1 MKQNLGLLIL
11 RASLGLMM
19 LSAHG
24 WGKLMNFG
32 AKSATFPDVIGLG
45 SQVSLSLAVF
55 SEFFCSIFLVAGFLT
70 RWASL
75 PLIATMGVAAFI
87 HHASDPFRVKE
98 KAILYLIGFIVI
110 LFTGAGDFSVDKLL
124 KKS

>member
-1 MKQNLGLLIL
+1 VKQNIGLFIL
-11 RASLGLMM
+11 RVSLGLMM
-19 LSAHG
+19 ISMHG

-45 SQVSLSLAVF
+45 TQVSLSLAVF
-55 SEFFCSIFLVAGFLT
+55 SEFFCSIFLIAGLLT

-87 HHASDPFRVKE
+87 HHASDPFQVKE
-98 KAILYLIGFIVI
+98 KAILYLVGFVV
-110 LFTGAGDFSVDKLL
+110 LFFTGAGEYSIDKLI
-124 KKS
+124 KKD